1 MWGLITMAGASL
13 VAASLAF
20 ASQTSPDTPAWRAEL
35 KSSGGF
41 TGRGMGGVAVQADG
55 TVSLIR
61 FGVVGGQKDWET
73 ICTVRLPEKTTPIAD
88 ALRAS
93 QTETWRDRYLPPGSP
108 DGCCD
113 QLQWELEVTR
123 TTEDKAPTTQR
134 TSWIGDAASL
144 PENLARLRTA
154 LMDAWKAAK
163 PVCGAVR

>member
-1 MWGLITMAGASL
+1 MWGFIAMAGVSL

-20 ASQTSPDTPAWRAEL
+20 AGQPSPDTPAWRAEL

-41 TGRGMGGVAVQADG
+41 TGRGMGGVVVQADG
-55 TVSLIR
+55 AVSLLH
-61 FGVVGGQKDWET
+61 FGVVRGQKDWET
-73 ICTVRLPEKTTPIAD
+73 LCTVRLPEKIKPIAE
-88 ALRAS
+88 ALQAS
-93 QTETWRDRYLPPGSP
+93 QTETWRERYLPPGSP

-113 QLQWELEVTR
+113 QLQWELDVTR
-123 TTEDKAPTTQR
+123 TAEGKAPTTQR
-134 TSWIGDAASL
+134 TSWIGDAAAL